1 MIETIIFYSVMIILL
16 GSAIYVTLR
25 FYNMYVD
32 MKLECEVLKDKERTH
47 QAATRRIKVIA
58 SSSYEPEELSK
69 AELAD
74 IRWNLIK
81 QLTHKINK
89 KICMEYKAGVYMM
102 EFDVTQIKD
111 ESRKSI

>member
-1 MIETIIFYSVMIILL
+1 MVLCAASLAWHYHSMYIELRDE
-16 GSAIYVTLR
+16 YVVLR
-25 FYNMYVD
+25 D
-32 MKLECEVLKDKERTH
+32 MDLAR

-69 AELAD
+69 KELSD

-89 KICMEYKAGVYMM
+89 KCQMEYKAGVYIL
-102 EFDVTQIKD
+102 EFEVTQIKD

>member
-1 MIETIIFYSVMIILL
+1 MLL
-16 GSAIYVTLR
+16 CAASLALHYH
-25 FYNMYVD
+25 NMYIELRDEYFVLRD
-32 MKLECEVLKDKERTH
+32 MERDR
-47 QAATRRIKVIA
+47 QAATRRIKVSA
-58 SSSYEPEELSK
+58 SSSYEPEDLSK

-89 KICMEYKAGVYMM
+89 KICMEYKAGVYIM

>member
-1 MIETIIFYSVMIILL
+1 
-16 GSAIYVTLR
+16 
-25 FYNMYVD
+25 MYVD
-32 MKLECEVLKDKERTH
+32 MKLECEVLKDKERTR